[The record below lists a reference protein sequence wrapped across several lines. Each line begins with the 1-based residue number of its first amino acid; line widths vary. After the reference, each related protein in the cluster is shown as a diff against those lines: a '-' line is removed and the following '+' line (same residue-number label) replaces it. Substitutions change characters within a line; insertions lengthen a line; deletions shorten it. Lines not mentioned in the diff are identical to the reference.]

1 MPPAIPINVRPL
13 QARDLSEVLA
23 IQLCCHDAAR
33 QESAQSFDV
42 KRQASPASCLIA
54 SLDGRSVGYLV
65 AIPVKDGQPPPLNAA
80 TCPVPLNAD
89 ALYLHDL
96 AVHPDA
102 RGAGVGEALVQ
113 AFFHAA
119 RRSNLSQACL
129 IAVNSSTA
137 FWQRQGFRRARV
149 DDSEA
154 GGLASYGEGAQY
166 MRCSLSLPARDRT
179 G

>member
-1 MPPAIPINVRPL
+1 MQQANRVDIRPL
-13 QARDLSEVLA
+13 HAHDLSAVLA

-65 AIPVKDGQPPPLNAA
+65 AIPVKAGQPPPLNGA
-80 TCPVPLNAD
+80 TCPVPPDAD

-102 RGAGVGEALVQ
+102 RGAGVAVALVR
-113 AFFHAA
+113 AFFDVLG
-119 RRSNLSQACL
+119 RQGFSQACL
-129 IAVNSSTA
+129 TAVNGSTA
-137 FWQRQGFRRARV
+137 FWQRQGFRDAAP
-149 DDSEA
+149 DA
-154 GGLASYGEGAQY
+154 AAACGLASYGDGAQY
-166 MRCSLSLPARDRT
+166 MSLSLQRHIQEPAT
-179 G
+179 

>member
-1 MPPAIPINVRPL
+1 MPPAIPIDIRPL
-13 QARDLSEVLA
+13 QAHDLQAVLE
-23 IQLCCHDAAR
+23 IQGFCHDASR
-33 QESAQSFDV
+33 IESARSFDA
-42 KRQASPASCLIA
+42 KRLASPASCLIA
-54 SLDGRSVGYLV
+54 SLDGRPAGYLV
-65 AIPVKDGQPPPLNAA
+65 AIPVKAGQPPPLNGNS
-80 TCPVPLNAD
+80 CPVPPDAD

-129 IAVNSSTA
+129 IAVNSSAA

-149 DDSEA
+149 DDAKA

-166 MRCSLSLPARDRT
+166 MSCSLNVPARDRT

>member
-1 MPPAIPINVRPL
+1 MPQAIPIDIRPL
-13 QARDLSEVLA
+13 QAHDLQAVLE
-23 IQLCCHDAAR
+23 IQGFCHDASR
-33 QESAQSFDV
+33 LESARSFDA

-80 TCPVPLNAD
+80 TCPVPPDAD

-129 IAVNSSTA
+129 IAVNSSAA

-149 DDSEA
+149 DDAKA

-166 MRCSLSLPARDRT
+166 MSCSLSVPVQDPT